1 MAKSNSFFGKRRG
14 STKNFTFTVFN
25 GHQVTKEKAEQ
36 VKNPRTLAQ
45 MRNRMV
51 LTTSSAAYAAMKA
64 IVGHSFEGYT
74 YGLQNMSRFQSVNNK
89 LLRAN
94 IGAATPRFAYCNY
107 GDAKLLP
114 GDYQVSEGSL
124 KSLPSGKFTAQMNVN
139 NGGSVHCNANIA
151 LGDQERTADNVLA
164 ALGLNVGDMV
174 TTLVVW
180 REGAAGPYHFDFI
193 RFKSVKGGTTVL
205 TDDNIDEYFT
215 LESSRP
221 CNFLTVTDADIT
233 YGFEAPGG
241 VASAPIGKAFILSSM
256 QGGSWKRSTEKL
268 SWRADFT
275 FAPSDTDAIATYPV
289 GDSYI
294 LNGGDAANGYSEGSW
309 ETEDEPVP

>member
-51 LTTSSAAYAAMKA
+51 LTTSSAAYAAMKE
-64 IVGHSFEGYT
+64 IVDHSFEGYT
-74 YGLQNMSRFQSVNNK
+74 YGLQNMSRFQSLNNK

-94 IGAATPRFAYCNY
+94 IGAATPQFAYCNY
-107 GDAKLLP
+107 GEAQLLP
-114 GDYQVSEGSL
+114 GAYQVSEGSL
-124 KSLPSGKFTAQMNVN
+124 KSLPTGKFNAQTIVN
-139 NGGSVHCNANIA
+139 DGGSVLCVANCA
-151 LGDQERTADNVLA
+151 LGDKDLTADNVLT
-164 ALGLNVGDMV
+164 ALGLSVGDMV

-205 TDDNIDEYFT
+205 TLDNIAEYFT

-221 CNFLTVTDADIT
+221 CNFLGVAKAEIQ
-233 YGFEAPGG
+233 YGFETPGN

-256 QGGSWKRSTEKL
+256 KNGAWARSTETL
-268 SWRADFT
+268 AWGNNFT
-275 FAPSDTDAIATYPV
+275 FEPSADTAIATYPV
-289 GDSYI
+289 GGSYI

-309 ETEDEPVP
+309 ESEDVPVP